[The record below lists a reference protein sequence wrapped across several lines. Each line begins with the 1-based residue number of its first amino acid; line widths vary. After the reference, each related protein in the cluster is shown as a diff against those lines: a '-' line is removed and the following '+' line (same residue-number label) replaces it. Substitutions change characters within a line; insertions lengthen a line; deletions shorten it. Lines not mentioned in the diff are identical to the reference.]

1 MHVSGVIFVPNFQ
14 RVPIWK
20 DFNFSRK
27 PDKRSYLE
35 FSGWFV
41 DREKTWDSL
50 DDDLWWVWKNNYLKV
65 IPIQS
70 FLWHANKE
78 KKEKGPG
85 RTQARSHKR
94 DSGEYI

>member
-20 DFNFSRK
+20 DFNFSSK

-50 DDDLWWVWKNNYLKV
+50 DDNLWWVWKNNYLKV
-65 IPIQS
+65 TPIQS
-70 FLWHANKE
+70 FCDMQIKKRGLGEHKQDLIKE
-78 KKEKGPG
+78 TAVNIYKKK
-85 RTQARSHKR
+85 
-94 DSGEYI
+94 